1 MYNLNMEYPIGNY
14 KYWTAKVFF
23 NQEYLGRCIVSCKR
37 EDALDLTD
45 DSLEEREELFIILA
59 QLKKAI
65 KKSFNNDW
73 INYSFL
79 GNSYRHLHCHVV
91 PRYESSRNFGGMTF
105 VDKRW
110 GKNWLLD
117 EDFKTPAEFLEAV
130 KNKIQENL

>member
-1 MYNLNMEYPIGNY
+1 MEYPIGNY

-23 NQEYLGRCIVSCKR
+23 NQEYLGRCVVLCKR

-45 DSLEEREELFIILA
+45 ATLEEREELFLILT
-59 QLKKAI
+59 QLKNAI
-65 KKSFNNDW
+65 KKSFDNDW

-79 GNSYRHLHCHVV
+79 GNSYRHLHCHIV
-91 PRYESSRNFGGMTF
+91 PRYQSPREFEGMIF

-110 GKNWLLD
+110 GYNWLLD
-117 EDFKTPAEFLEAV
+117 EKFETPENILEAV

>member
-1 MYNLNMEYPIGNY
+1 MEYPIGKY

-23 NQEYLGRCIVSCKR
+23 NQEYLGRCIVNCKR

-45 DSLEEREELFIILA
+45 ATLEEREELFLILT
-59 QLKKAI
+59 QLKNAI
-65 KKSFNNDW
+65 KKSFDNDW

-79 GNSYRHLHCHVV
+79 GNSYRHLHCHIV
-91 PRYESSRNFGGMTF
+91 PRYQSPREFEGMTF

-110 GKNWLLD
+110 GYNWLLN
-117 EDFKTPAEFLEAV
+117 EKFKTPENILEAV